1 MRFARARQA
10 AVLPAAT
17 HLLFFAAFML
27 WSSSPALSQVRPRRA
42 SASARSSAAFNDGS
56 PGIPDETSRLPAPFR
71 SAAARYNSSLP
82 IGLQCPVHLRL
93 LTLGSRGLL
102 IEQARQHVLAILAT
116 ENSCS
121 AWFRE
126 VNPNAAAIFD
136 SLEFAL
142 DDGPKNVVILK
153 STSGEVLFKHPY
165 SAGVPENAGHDA
177 TVLLNAN
184 GPFFTSAA
192 DILRRD
198 SDRVLA
204 RFGGR
209 HELRVGPY
217 AGNTLPARI
226 TTLLHEL
233 GHVIGRLPDDSD
245 ELSGL
250 SDQNTVRVLHACHA
264 EIKASARAHHE
275 KGNEK

>member
-1 MRFARARQA
+1 
-10 AVLPAAT
+10 
-17 HLLFFAAFML
+17 
-27 WSSSPALSQVRPRRA
+27 
-42 SASARSSAAFNDGS
+42 
-56 PGIPDETSRLPAPFR
+56 
-71 SAAARYNSSLP
+71 
-82 IGLQCPVHLRL
+82 LRL
-93 LTLGSRGLL
+93 LTFGARGLL
-102 IEQARQHVLAILAT
+102 IEQARQQVLAILAT

-126 VNPNAAAIFD
+126 ADPAAAAIFE
-136 SLEFAL
+136 SLDFSL
-142 DDGPKNVVILK
+142 DDGPKDVVIFR
-153 STSGEVLFKHPY
+153 SVSGEILFKHPY

-184 GPFFTSAA
+184 GAFFTSAA

-198 SDRVLA
+198 SDRGVA

-209 HELRVGPY
+209 RELRVGPY
-217 AGNTLPARI
+217 LGNTLPARV

-250 SDQNTVRVLHACHA
+250 SVQNTQRVLHACHA
-264 EIKASARAHHE
+264 QIKASARQHRE
-275 KGNEK
+275 K

>member
-10 AVLPAAT
+10 AVRPAAP
-17 HLLFFAAFML
+17 HILLSAALIL
-27 WSSSPALSQVRPRRA
+27 WSSSPALPQIPPRRA
-42 SASARSSAAFNDGS
+42 SAPSHSVPTFRRDFRED
-56 PGIPDETSRLPAPFR
+56 PDETSPLPTPFR
-71 SAAARYNSSLP
+71 SAAARYRSSVP
-82 IGLQCPVHLRL
+82 IGLQRPVHLRL
-93 LTLGSRGLL
+93 LTLGPRGLL
-102 IEQARQHVLAILAT
+102 IAQARQHVLVILAG

-126 VNPNAAAIFD
+126 TDPNAAAIFD
-136 SLEFAL
+136 SLDFSL
-142 DDGPKNVVILK
+142 DDGPKDVLLLK
-153 STSGEVLFKHPY
+153 SASGELLFKHPY
-165 SAGVPENAGHDA
+165 SAGVPENAGDHA

-184 GPFFTSAA
+184 GAFFINAA
-192 DILRRD
+192 NILRRD
-198 SDRVLA
+198 SGPGLA

-217 AGNTLPARI
+217 PGNTLAARI

-250 SDQNTVRVLHACHA
+250 SVQNTERVLHACHN
-264 EIKASARAHHE
+264 EIKATAREHHD
-275 KGNEK
+275 KGNEN